1 VAADFLPIRAHNG
14 VADDA
19 DVNNPRES
27 MPAETPSSL
36 EQYRS
41 YLLLLA
47 RMQLDRRWQ
56 AKVDPSDIVQQT
68 MLEAHAA
75 GKELAGDSTAV
86 MAWLRKALAH
96 NLIDHLRALRRDKR
110 DAAREQALV
119 ANVDQSSQQLANWL
133 AADQLSPSQLAARN
147 EELLRMAEALAQLPE
162 PQRDAVMLHHLQGC
176 SLREVADALGRSEPA
191 VAGLLHRGLKKLR
204 QLMQGTGDIE

>member
-1 VAADFLPIRAHNG
+1 MPQ
-14 VADDA
+14 
-19 DVNNPRES
+19 PES
-27 MPAETPSSL
+27 SPPVQPL

-68 MLEAHAA
+68 MLEAHLQAKNL
-75 GKELAGDSTAV
+75 GDDSTAL

-96 NLIDHLRALRRDKR
+96 NLIDHLRGLRRDKR
-110 DAAREQALV
+110 DAAREQAITR
-119 ANVDQSSQQLANWL
+119 NVDHSSQQLANLL
-133 AADQLSPSQLAARN
+133 AADQSSPSQLAARN
-147 EELLRMAEALAQLPE
+147 EDLLRMADALSQLPE

-176 SLREVADALGRSEPA
+176 TLREVAEILGRTEPA

-204 QLMQGTGDIE
+204 QLMQSSTDSAQ